1 MQQLRVAANDG
12 KNPWVPWQSL
22 PLQEIILFAYAAD
35 RTTRPTWNL
44 KAHMWYQ
51 LSPFTGVSTTL
62 WLMATGRATREALL
76 SEAGFEKVFR
86 TQNWVRRSKLFCR

>member
-1 MQQLRVAANDG
+1 MQQLRAAANDG

-35 RTTRPTWNL
+35 GTTRPTWNL

-62 WLMATGRATREALL
+62 WLMATGKATREAF
-76 SEAGFEKVFR
+76 FE
-86 TQNWVRRSKLFCR
+86 RSRF